1 MAVKD
6 IRIVNNEGK
15 ISHNGRVEFRQNGR
29 WGTVCKKNI
38 QDSAAKMMCI
48 TLGFKDGK
56 IKNSP
61 DDQQTGFCASYEGKN
76 YCGPEKMPIHF
87 MGFVCDNI
95 PDLKDIFGCG
105 KKGAESCTH

>member
-1 MAVKD
+1 
-6 IRIVNNEGK
+6 
-15 ISHNGRVEFRQNGR
+15 
-29 WGTVCKKNI
+29 
-38 QDSAAKMMCI
+38 MCV

-105 KKGAESCTH
+105 KKGAESCTHQNDLIIECLTTDMNQKQTPPDGTLRIMGHDG